1 MSIGSSAGAG
11 DVLRVDPEMLS
22 QLGSQLQTSAGAL
35 PDAPAPFTVTGADAI
50 SQAIAAK
57 LPGLET
63 PIIEGLPA
71 VKEAAGQ
78 TASNIVTAAGMYQTT
93 DEQIAAEYE
102 KHQFDGS
109 GAGGGSGGGMGA
121 GGAASG
127 AGGAL
132 GDASSAAGAATGS
145 GGDAMGQMS
154 QMMGTPMQMAS
165 QAAQMPMQAMGA
177 VSSLPQGAMQGVQ
190 QISQMAGG
198 MGKGEGG
205 PGSGSGSGSGTGTGD
220 APVGAPSEE
229 ARSDERAAAERA
241 AAERQVAGSEE
252 RRERVPGSAVG
263 QAPQTDS
270 AVPNSTGPR
279 HAAPHP
285 AIDV

>member
-22 QLGSQLQTSAGAL
+22 QLGSQLETSARAL
-35 PDAPAPFTVTGADAI
+35 PNAPEPFTVTGADAI

-109 GAGGGSGGGMGA
+109 GSGAGGGSGGGMGA
-121 GGAASG
+121 GGAVASG

-132 GDASSAAGAATGS
+132 GGASSAAGSATGS

-205 PGSGSGSGSGTGTGD
+205 SGSGD
-220 APVGAPSEE
+220 APVGPPSEE
-229 ARSDERAAAERA
+229 ARADERAAAERA
-241 AAERQVAGSEE
+241 AEERQAAGSEE
-252 RRERVPGSAVG
+252 RRERVPESAVAH
-263 QAPQTDS
+263 APQTDS
-270 AVPNSTGPR
+270 AVPDQRPSGPR
-279 HAAPHP
+279 HAAPDP
-285 AIDV
+285 TIDV